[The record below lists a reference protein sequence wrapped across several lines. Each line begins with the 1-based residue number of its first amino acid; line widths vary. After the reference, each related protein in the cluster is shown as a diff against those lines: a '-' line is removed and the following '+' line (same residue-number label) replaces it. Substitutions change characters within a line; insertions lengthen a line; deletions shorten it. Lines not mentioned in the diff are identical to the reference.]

1 MSTITET
8 VDVNVP
14 VSTAYNQWTQ
24 FESLSVVGT
33 PVNPGILVCW
43 LFVSFPRSVH
53 PAVDP
58 LEGSRWSARSEAR
71 TNDLDAD
78 EDSPH
83 VWHARVG
90 RDGLGVRSC
99 EPLPAR
105 GCGVRGSAR
114 AGAQPYLGPRTRQG
128 PVT

>member
-58 LEGSRWSARSEAR
+58 LEESRWSARSEAR

-83 VWHARVG
+83 VGTPGWGETGWVSGHVSPCRLEVAVSEAARV
-90 RDGLGVRSC
+90 
-99 EPLPAR
+99 PAPSLIW
-105 GCGVRGSAR
+105 VRGPGR
-114 AGAQPYLGPRTRQG
+114 VR
-128 PVT
+128 